1 MPVKPSALEERAN
14 ALDLKLH
21 KSRDVIKEEM
31 IFLEINAPELERLL
45 DLIVIEN
52 RQSNPDDE

>member
-1 MPVKPSALEERAN
+1 MKPSALEERAN

-52 RQSNPDDE
+52 SQSNPDDE